1 MKIGYED
8 ANTMNRRA
16 SRWEIIIV
24 IFVLIYTIHMILCPK
39 GFVFSYNEA
48 DGIYYVE
55 TENLRLDD
63 RR

>member
-1 MKIGYED
+1 MRIGFED
-8 ANTMNRRA
+8 ANTINRHA
-16 SRWEIIIV
+16 
-24 IFVLIYTIHMILCPK
+24 FVLELIVLVFVAIYTIHMILCPK

>member
-8 ANTMNRRA
+8 ANTMNRNAFIR
-16 SRWEIIIV
+16 ELIILV
-24 IFVLIYTIHMILCPK
+24 FMAIYTIHMILWPK

>member
-1 MKIGYED
+1 MRIGFED
-8 ANTMNRRA
+8 ANTMNRKA
-16 SRWEIIIV
+16 SIV
-24 IFVLIYTIHMILCPK
+24 EFILVVFMVIYTIHMLLCPK

-48 DGIYYVE
+48 DGRYYVE

>member
-8 ANTMNRRA
+8 ANTMNRNAFIR
-16 SRWEIIIV
+16 ELIILV
-24 IFVLIYTIHMILCPK
+24 FMAIYTIHMLLCPK
-39 GFVFSYNEA
+39 GFIFSYNEA
-48 DGIYYVE
+48 DGRYYVE

>member
-1 MKIGYED
+1 MKLVFED
-8 ANTMNRRA
+8 PDTMNRRA

-39 GFVFSYNEA
+39 GFIFSYNEA